1 MNQATRK
8 KLERSGFKPTP
19 KNLHATL
26 QRGSSDMAA
35 KVELC
40 LQAGLSPDTREP
52 KRPGRTPLM
61 SALSHPKPQPMLIA
75 RLLEAGAN
83 PALTDEDGWSAVAH
97 LAARFQGEA
106 GKGLD
111 TFAKRWALLTAH
123 PDVTPEDRALW
134 SPGLS
139 PWVAFFRLS
148 LRALARKKPHLA
160 ARMKGPA
167 TAAQLA
173 KVRTAF
179 ERSLPDPL
187 LNLYRVCNGMAE
199 GAFLGK
205 WRLLPL
211 AEMVEVAHSLRGRKL
226 VNDLGSRGY
235 RGLNWSPR
243 FIPFGT
249 DKAGDLLF
257 TAPRMLGDRAFI
269 KPLDPVYLYQHAED
283 QVVYR
288 FAQLRGELPKL
299 FSQAGLPRG

>member
-1 MNQATRK
+1 M
-8 KLERSGFKPTP
+8 
-19 KNLHATL
+19 
-26 QRGSSDMAA
+26 
-35 KVELC
+35 
-40 LQAGLSPDTREP
+40 
-52 KRPGRTPLM
+52 
-61 SALSHPKPQPMLIA
+61 
-75 RLLEAGAN
+75 
-83 PALTDEDGWSAVAH
+83 
-97 LAARFQGEA
+97 
-106 GKGLD
+106 
-111 TFAKRWALLTAH
+111 
-123 PDVTPEDRALW
+123 
-134 SPGLS
+134 
-139 PWVAFFRLS
+139 
-148 LRALARKKPHLA
+148 RALARKKPHLA

-205 WRLLPL
+205 WRLLTL

-257 TAPRMLGDRAFI
+257 TAPRMLGDHAFI

-288 FAQLRGELPKL
+288 FAQLRGELPSCSARRAFREAEARRRYVL
-299 FSQAGLPRG
+299 TGAGGSKPPMCRRQQLLQTTLSRFTG